1 MDAGAPASEAQTL
14 LAEARALVSAAEMVA
29 ARLERSPSEPL
40 ADIAARA
47 ASALQSVR
55 GFVAEALV
63 STALFDR
70 ERGRV

>member
-1 MDAGAPASEAQTL
+1 MPRLDPTCASAAL
-14 LAEARALVSAAEMVA
+14 LDEARALVSAAEMVA
-29 ARLERSPSEPL
+29 ARLERSPTEPL

-55 GFVAEALV
+55 GFVADALV